1 MILKNWNSLLEKNMR
16 KILFTAIILL
26 PILTFGHE
34 NFAHCSDVQQTYTN
48 PLKVMIGDPDVL
60 KIENKYYLY
69 GTSIPGVGFKTWES
83 DDLVN
88 WEEKGIAFSK
98 FAEGNQW
105 GKKDFWAP
113 EVIYYQDKYYMVYSA
128 RASDGRLKIALAVS
142 DSPLGLFVN
151 IKAPLFDNGFSN
163 IDGHIF
169 VDKNG
174 TPYLFYV
181 RDCSENI
188 IDAKHVSQIYV
199 QEMSKDLLNL
209 KGEPILAI
217 QPSQNW
223 EGLEDDW
230 QWNEGPFVIQN
241 ESIYYLL
248 YSANYFGSPDYA
260 IGYATSSS
268 PLGPWTKHE
277 GNPILSKDL
286 SIEVSGPGHCSIT
299 ESPDGSELF
308 IVYHTHTFPSS
319 PGGNRILNI
328 DRIYFDE
335 EGHLK
340 IIGPTRTPQPMP
352 SNKKQR

>member
-26 PILTFGHE
+26 PILTFSHE

-83 DDLVN
+83 DDLVH

-286 SIEVSGPGHCSIT
+286 SIGVSGPGHCSIT

-340 IIGPTRTPQPMP
+340 VIGPTRTPQPMP

>member
-16 KILFTAIILL
+16 KILFIAIILL
-26 PILTFGHE
+26 PILTFSHE

-286 SIEVSGPGHCSIT
+286 SIGVSGPGHCSIT

-340 IIGPTRTPQPMP
+340 VIGPTRTPQPMP

>member
-1 MILKNWNSLLEKNMR
+1 VENWSSLLEGNMR
-16 KILFTAIILL
+16 KILLTIIILL
-26 PILTFGHE
+26 PILTFG
-34 NFAHCSDVQQTYTN
+34 NKNSANCSDVRQTYTN
-48 PLKVMIGDPDVL
+48 PLKVIIGDPYVL
-60 KIENKYYLY
+60 KVENRYYLY
-69 GTSIPGVGFKTWES
+69 GTSVPGVGFKVWES

-113 EVIYYQDKYYMVYSA
+113 EVVYYQDKYYMVYST
-128 RASDGRLKIALAVS
+128 RASDGHLKIALAAS
-142 DSPLGLFVN
+142 NSPLGPFVN
-151 IKAPLFDNGFSN
+151 IKAPLLDDGFSN

-169 VDKNG
+169 VDEDG
-174 TPYLFYV
+174 TPYFFYV

-188 IDAKHVSQIYV
+188 IDGKHMSQIYV
-199 QEMSKDLLNL
+199 QEIAEDLLSL
-209 KGEPILAI
+209 KNEPVLAI

-230 QWNEGPFVIQN
+230 QWNEGPFVLKN
-241 ESIYYLL
+241 EGVYYLL

-260 IGYATSSS
+260 IGYATSSN
-268 PLGPWTKHE
+268 PLGPWTKYE
-277 GNPILSKDL
+277 ENPILSKNL
-286 SIEVSGPGHCSIT
+286 SIGVSGPGHCSIT
-299 ESPDGSELF
+299 ESPDGSEPF

-335 EGHLK
+335 EGNLK
-340 IIGPTRTPQPMP
+340 VIGPTRTPQPAP
-352 SNKKQR
+352 SNKK

>member
-286 SIEVSGPGHCSIT
+286 SIGVSGPGHCSIT

-340 IIGPTRTPQPMP
+340 VIGPTRTPQPMP